1 MSTAALD
8 LARRIPETGRVQS
21 PTDLELR
28 DLFARTRKIAV
39 LGANTD
45 PGKPACYVPDYLAA
59 QGFEVFP
66 VNPVFVGR
74 TLWGRPC
81 VASLQELGEPIDLV
95 DVFRRPA
102 ALMAHVPEILGMQP
116 RPPVVWL
123 QLGISHAE
131 FARTL
136 RDAGIRVV
144 QDRCT
149 LAEHRRLAQG

>member
-1 MSTAALD
+1 
-8 LARRIPETGRVQS
+8 VQS
-21 PTDLELR
+21 PSDHELR
-28 DLFARTRKIAV
+28 DLFAGTRKIAV

-59 QGFEVFP
+59 QGFEIYP
-66 VNPVFVGR
+66 VNPGFVGR

-81 VASLQELGEPIDLV
+81 VASLRDITDPIDLV

-102 ALMAHVPEILGMQP
+102 ALMAHVPEILGMTP
-116 RPPVVWL
+116 LPPVVWL

-136 RDAGIRVV
+136 RDAGIRVI

-149 LAEHRRLAQG
+149 LAEHRRLTGG

>member
-1 MSTAALD
+1 M
-8 LARRIPETGRVQS
+8 QS
-21 PTDLELR
+21 PSDHELR
-28 DLFARTRKIAV
+28 ELFAQTRNIAV

-59 QGFEVFP
+59 QGFNIYP
-66 VNPVFVGR
+66 VNPTFVGR

-81 VASLQELGEPIDLV
+81 VASLRDISEAIDLV
-95 DVFRRPA
+95 DVFRRPD
-102 ALMAHVPEILGMQP
+102 ALMAHVPEILAMSP
-116 RPPVVWL
+116 LPPVVWL

-136 RDAGIRVV
+136 RDAGIRVI

-149 LAEHRRLAQG
+149 LAEHRRLAGA